1 MDDNMVTNL
10 FVDGLDPL
18 HVRDRVLRVI
28 PMLRVAAPQ
37 FVDERLKLITISA
50 YKGVNIS
57 DVTKSQGTYVVHPRF
72 PYCFS
77 VRFRIRPPSCSE
89 LSTVM

>member
-18 HVRDRVLRVI
+18 HVSDRVLRVI

-37 FVDERLKLITISA
+37 FVDECLKLITISTYIA
-50 YKGVNIS
+50 ANIRE
-57 DVTKSQGTYVVHPRF
+57 G
-72 PYCFS
+72 
-77 VRFRIRPPSCSE
+77 
-89 LSTVM
+89 